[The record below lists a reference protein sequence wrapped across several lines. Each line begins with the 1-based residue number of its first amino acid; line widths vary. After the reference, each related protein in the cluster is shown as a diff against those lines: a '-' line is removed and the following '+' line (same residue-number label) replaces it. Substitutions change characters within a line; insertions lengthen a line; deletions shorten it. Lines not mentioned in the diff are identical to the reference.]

1 MTPAGHGIQA
11 NEQNYLIPVEEVEN
25 DSLLDYKA
33 LRVQHVLQRIDSRG
47 CHLNLLLLD
56 ACRSKPSSMTR
67 GSRDIGRGL
76 AKMDVRAGSVIAF
89 ACEPGE
95 TAADGTGRNG
105 VFTSKLLQHLG
116 VPGVDVDFM
125 LGDVALAVEQ
135 ATSGK
140 TEAFS
145 QPQPAGQAALL
156 PTHAG
161 GCPACCSGTRERRPC
176 RGALRAGC
184 MAEGPVSGGARD
196 AAGCRPRNR
205 LPARRAPPGG
215 AVSAVFWA

>member
-1 MTPAGHGIQA
+1 
-11 NEQNYLIPVEEVEN
+11 VEEIEN

-33 LRVQHVLQRIDSRG
+33 LRVQHVLQRVDSRG
-47 CHLNLLLLD
+47 CHLNLVLLD

-76 AKMDVRAGSVIAF
+76 AKMDVRAGSMIAF

-140 TEAFS
+140 QKPFRNHNLQGKRPCCLLTPEAAMPAAQAPAAAAVVAAASIEAELAAFLS
-145 QPQPAGQAALL
+145 ACRLGEPQQREVAAALL
-156 PTHAG
+156 SIGVTSADHLDVCEDEDLQP
-161 GCPACCSGTRERRPC
+161 
-176 RGALRAGC
+176 LK
-184 MAEGPVSGGARD
+184 
-196 AAGCRPRNR
+196 
-205 LPARRAPPGG
+205 LPS
-215 AVSAVFWA
+215 VTLKLL